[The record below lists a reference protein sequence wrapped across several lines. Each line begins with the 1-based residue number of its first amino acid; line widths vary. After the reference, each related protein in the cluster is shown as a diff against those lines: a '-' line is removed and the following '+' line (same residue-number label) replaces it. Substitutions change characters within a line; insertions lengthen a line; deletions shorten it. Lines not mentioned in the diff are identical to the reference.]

1 MPFMTAQINP
11 LAFLKL
17 DLPSAP
23 DSPDLPNEQDVLEF
37 VCSPGVP
44 ADAASMA
51 SRYREVASE
60 PVRLIAAPAE
70 RRILDK
76 LVWPLRHAKASY
88 MVGNYLAVIA
98 LAEMVA
104 EMVAILRWDIAEVS
118 MNGQPMTSEI
128 QKAMFGN
135 RTFERLGQEQSINV
149 LEACGLIDGAAK
161 GRFETIR
168 KIRNRHLHLWSQDH
182 HSLPGDAVKSYHAAV
197 ALVATIIGQDF
208 SDGKIV
214 IGQELVKY
222 LEREGVYKSDD

>member
-1 MPFMTAQINP
+1 MPFMTGQINP
-11 LAFLKL
+11 LAFPKL
-17 DLPSAP
+17 DLSSAP
-23 DSPDLPNEQDVLEF
+23 DSPALPNDQDVLEF

-51 SRYREVASE
+51 SRYREIASE
-60 PVRLIAAPAE
+60 PVRLFVAPAE

-98 LAEMVA
+98 LAG
-104 EMVAILRWDIAEVS
+104 MVAILRWDIAEVS
-118 MNGQPMTSEI
+118 MNGQPMTSKI

-135 RTFERLGQEQSINV
+135 RAFERLGQEQSIKV

-161 GRFETIR
+161 ERFETIR
-168 KIRNRHLHLWSQDH
+168 KIRRGYLHLWSQDH

-214 IGQELVKY
+214 ISQELVKY
-222 LEREGVYKSDD
+222 LEREGVYKADD